1 MTDERNQLD
10 LFAWADSRPSA
21 AVIDIGPTLLH
32 RAENGLIVFQTRTR
46 PGDIVDM
53 KTRSRLD
60 FEPVPDVALKPP
72 ANGGEAIMGN
82 SHDDQLVPFPLGRRI
97 ARARDVVAK
106 MSKRK
111 SQADFDRYLDQVQK
125 GLRQQLGGIGFSDD
139 VIEREIA
146 CFFNL
151 VEEEAD
157 KRMRA
162 MDAVAALLA
171 AREREDDR

>member
-1 MTDERNQLD
+1 
-10 LFAWADSRPSA
+10 
-21 AVIDIGPTLLH
+21 
-32 RAENGLIVFQTRTR
+32 
-46 PGDIVDM
+46 
-53 KTRSRLD
+53 
-60 FEPVPDVALKPP
+60 
-72 ANGGEAIMGN
+72 MGN